1 MSSLQHSNNFLAII
15 MSSFT
20 PHMIQHSLK
29 LLVVQECIDYK
40 VAWELHYR
48 TQRHLSQVT
57 QLL

>member
-1 MSSLQHSNNFLAII
+1 MSSLQHTNNFLAII

-29 LLVVQECIDYK
+29 LLVVQEWTDYK
-40 VAWELHYR
+40 VAWDLHYII
-48 TQRHLSQVT
+48 QRHLFQAT

>member
-15 MSSFT
+15 MSSLT

-29 LLVVQECIDYK
+29 QLMVQECTDYK
-40 VAWELHYR
+40 VAWDLHYII
-48 TQRHLSQVT
+48 QRHLFQAT